1 MSVVDT
7 IAPMSASQY
16 SVHLMQNLKTLTV
29 VATHTTRFRNK
40 MLKYV
45 QFPEGL
51 RLISHIR
58 NGLAL
63 SFTAFEF
70 IRTGDVLIFSSR
82 LEEHLVQRLV
92 F

>member
-1 MSVVDT
+1 MSVIDT
-7 IAPMSASQY
+7 STPMTASQY
-16 SVHLMQNLKTLTV
+16 SVQLIQNLKTLTV

-51 RLISHIR
+51 KVMAHIR

-63 SFTAFEF
+63 PFTAFEF

-82 LEEHLVQRLV
+82 LDEHLMQRLV